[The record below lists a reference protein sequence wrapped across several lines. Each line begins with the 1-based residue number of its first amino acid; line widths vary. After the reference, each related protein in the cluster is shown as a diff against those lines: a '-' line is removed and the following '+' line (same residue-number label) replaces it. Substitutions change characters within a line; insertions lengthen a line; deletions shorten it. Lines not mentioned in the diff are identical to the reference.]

1 MAGYPTAADR
11 QRQAERLRWGMRQEL
26 KQSVWRTMDSM
37 VLSLG
42 DSLVAAVAEA
52 DARTAQQVRNV
63 AEVFQRGIAPGQ
75 RKEMFDRIGTRA
87 QKSVVAS
94 YDQVVT
100 RGANAR
106 GNRYS
111 YRVGARQPNKRY
123 AGGKL
128 RGALKSKRF
137 YEATA
142 DGLRFVNVDLL
153 NRTARQWARL
163 NAGAGPR
170 GQGSR
175 RKFTVT
181 WSNLAVGA
189 IGIDQ
194 APRPGFF
201 LPRGYWWTRGAGQ
214 VVSADPGRIGQDEFF
229 PMGIGPARNR
239 SRLDTGAHRRPGP
252 YVGPGAGIGKRRPS
266 LGIKARN
273 FLDAGSETIA
283 RELPRGYEKL
293 YKDLWDQKVIGQG
306 SRAQIPSKAY
316 PQALRKRVRTTR
328 NY

>member
-1 MAGYPTAADR
+1 MPAYPTAAER
-11 QRQAERLRWGMRQEL
+11 QRLANQYRWGLRNEL
-26 KQSVWRTMDSM
+26 KQGIFRVMDSM

-42 DSLVAAVAEA
+42 ESLIAAVAEA
-52 DARTAQQVRNV
+52 DSRTAQQVKKV
-63 AEVFQRGIAPGQ
+63 AETFQRGIAPGQ
-75 RKEMFDRIGTRA
+75 RKEMFDKIGSRA
-87 QKSVVAS
+87 QKSVVKS

-106 GNRYS
+106 GNRYP

-128 RGALKSKRF
+128 RAALNSPRF

-142 DGLRFVNVDLL
+142 DGLRFINVDYL
-153 NRTARQWARL
+153 NRTARHWARL

-175 RKFTVT
+175 RRFTVT
-181 WSNLAVGA
+181 WSNLAVAA
-189 IGIDQ
+189 IGVDQ
-194 APRPGFF
+194 APRPGFY

-214 VVSADPGRIGQDEFF
+214 VVSADPGRIGQDEFY
-229 PMGIGPARNR
+229 PMGIGPARKR
-239 SRLDTGAHRRPGP
+239 TRPDSGAHRKPGP

-273 FLDAGSETIA
+273 FLDAGAETIA
-283 RELPRGYEKL
+283 RELPKGYEKL
-293 YKDLWDQKVIGQG
+293 YKDLWEQKIIGPN
-306 SRAQIPSKAY
+306 AQVKATAH
-316 PQALRKRVRTTR
+316 PRSLRTRVRTHR